1 MLSCNH
7 ARFLPNF
14 DFIRDLMVLFITC
27 KNKRDP
33 FKNEGVRV
41 VTTLFICFSDAQG
54 QLTLQSKSG
63 SGRNSKSFKL
73 FRYSALPARMKKI
86 FN

>member
-54 QLTLQSKSG
+54 QSKSG